1 MTLGLITLAVAILS
15 LLGLIT
21 EVKRKNLFGA
31 GFAFVSFAVFG
42 WFSVRTIIAVIFTDG
57 GGVVA
62 FIHML

>member
-1 MTLGLITLAVAILS
+1 MFLGLITLAVAILS
-15 LLGLIT
+15 FFGLIK
-21 EVKRKNLFGA
+21 EMKRKNIFGA

-62 FIHML
+62 FISTL